1 MTAAA
6 VREATAK
13 HRRPVPSVAREP
25 SRPLLAD
32 GGGPSTS
39 AADPRRWKA
48 LAVLG
53 FLQFMLVL
61 DATVVNVALPSI
73 KADLGFSQPN
83 LAWVVDAYLL
93 AAGGFL
99 LLGGRLADLLGRRR
113 IFLAGAIA
121 FALGSAASGLAQDQA
136 MLIGARA
143 VQGLGEALA
152 GPAALSII
160 AVLFT
165 DRKEK
170 TKALSVWGGLAGLAG
185 VLGVVMSGV
194 IVDLASW
201 RWIFL
206 INLPVAAGVLIST
219 PRLVRNDRH
228 ATGHGFDFAGAA
240 TLTAGITAAVYA
252 LLEANRNG
260 WSSSVTVCLLMVAS
274 VLLAAFVGI
283 ERAVKAPLVPL
294 AAFRA
299 RGQRT
304 ASVQMVF
311 FVAAMYAM
319 FFLLTLYMQVD
330 LRWSPL
336 HTGLAYLPF
345 GLCML
350 VGIGASSQLVPRF
363 GVRPV
368 STAGMVLAA
377 SGFWF
382 FSRVSPG
389 SGYAAHVLP
398 GLALVA
404 LGAGLGYVAVTVL
417 GVSDARQ
424 NEAGLASG
432 IITTAQ
438 QVGGAL
444 GLAAFVSIATARA
457 SASLAAG
464 HSPVPAQLAGSSL
477 AFAIGIG
484 VLAAGALF
492 SALAVPGAKP
502 PKALALPD
510 LTTVG
515 LADEAEPAEV

>member
-1 MTAAA
+1 
-6 VREATAK
+6 
-13 HRRPVPSVAREP
+13 
-25 SRPLLAD
+25 
-32 GGGPSTS
+32 
-39 AADPRRWKA
+39 
-48 LAVLG
+48 
-53 FLQFMLVL
+53 MLVL

-73 KADLGFSQPN
+73 KADLGFTQPN

-93 AAGGFL
+93 VAGGFL

-113 IFLAGAIA
+113 MFLAGAVA
-121 FALGSAASGLAQDQA
+121 FAVGSATSGLAQDQA

-170 TKALSVWGGLAGLAG
+170 TKALQVWGGLASLAG

-201 RWIFL
+201 RWIFF
-206 INLPVAAGVLIST
+206 INLPVAGGVLIIT

-228 ATGHGFDFAGAA
+228 RTGQGFDFAGAV
-240 TLTAGITAAVYA
+240 TLSAGITAAVYA

-260 WSSSVTVCLLMVAS
+260 WSSTVTLSLFMVAV
-274 VLLAAFVGI
+274 VLLTSFVAV
-283 ERAVKAPLVPL
+283 ERAVKTPLVPL
-294 AAFRA
+294 VAFRA
-299 RGQRT
+299 RGPRT

-319 FFLLTLYMQVD
+319 FFLLTLYMQLV

-350 VGIGASSQLVPRF
+350 VGIGIASQLVPKF
-363 GVRPV
+363 GVRPI
-368 STAGMVLAA
+368 STAGMALAA
-377 SGFWF
+377 TGLWF
-382 FSRVSPG
+382 FARISPG
-389 SGYAAHVLP
+389 SGYTTRVLP

-404 LGAGLGYVAVTVL
+404 VGAGLGYVAVTVL
-417 GVSDARQ
+417 GMSDARQ

-457 SASLAAG
+457 SAFLAAG
-464 HSPVPAQLAGSSL
+464 HPPVSAQLAGSDL
-477 AFAIGIG
+477 AFTIGAG
-484 VLAAGALF
+484 AAGTSELVYRAR
-492 SALAVPGAKP
+492 SGYCVRNADP
-502 PKALALPD
+502 PKN
-510 LTTVG
+510 TVG
-515 LADEAEPAEV
+515 HNHRGWRSRQNPFGPAGRPAGPAFVP